1 MVAPMTQPPCARCG
15 AQVAAGE
22 RFCGACGAPY
32 DPVASQAASGE
43 RADKIGKARKW
54 LLVICILTVISGVVM
69 YFIQKSQVESQLK
82 TAESQ
87 LAGMDPAARDALLK
101 ANTGM
106 TWDEAV
112 AHDRGQVNMLLVVN
126 LVLAVL
132 YLGMWVWAKKNA
144 LGATLVAFFLFTGVM
159 VANVVMDP
167 KTLAQGVVVKVV
179 FITILIK
186 AIQAAFE
193 ERKLVRA
200 TA

>member
-1 MVAPMTQPPCARCG
+1 MTQPPCARCG

-22 RFCGACGAPY
+22 RFCAACGAPY
-32 DPVASQAASGE
+32 DPAASVAASGQ
-43 RADKIGKARKW
+43 RDVAIGKARKW
-54 LLVICILTVISGVVM
+54 LLVICVLTVISGVVM

-82 TAESQ
+82 SAETQ
-87 LAGMDPAARDALLK
+87 LAGMDPGERDAILK
-101 ANTGM
+101 AQTGM

-132 YLGMWVWAKKNA
+132 YAGMWVWAKKNA

-167 KTLAQGVVVKVV
+167 KTIAQGIVVKVV

-193 ERKLVRA
+193 ERKLVRT
-200 TA
+200 TAPG